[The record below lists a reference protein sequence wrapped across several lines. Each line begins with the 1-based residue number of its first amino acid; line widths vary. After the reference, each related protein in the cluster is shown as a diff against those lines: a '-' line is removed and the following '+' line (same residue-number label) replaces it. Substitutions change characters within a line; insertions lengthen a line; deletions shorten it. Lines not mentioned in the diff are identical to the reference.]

1 MHLLVVPNHWLQLW
15 SPSVCASI
23 IRLLTKNAS
32 VIPPVANL
40 ALITSLAPKRQQ
52 VHAQAVKGSVGH
64 HLASSS
70 FPFYRCALGAARPC
84 PFRNMDPTEQQ
95 IWGRLCG
102 KSALPIKT
110 QAHNR
115 LGTNAQTAK
124 EQIQK
129 WFANKSTCD
138 LRTMGSAG
146 KQEELATRGLLA
158 TTNVSKHWNIGTV
171 ASLQWDSHS
180 IETKEARCTILSSRN
195 NQWTMRWKLREIK
208 NRNEKI

>member
-1 MHLLVVPNHWLQLW
+1 MHKLWKDLLVITWQPPP
-15 SPSVCASI
+15 SPSTGAHCE
-23 IRLLTKNAS
+23 
-32 VIPPVANL
+32 
-40 ALITSLAPKRQQ
+40 
-52 VHAQAVKGSVGH
+52 
-64 HLASSS
+64 
-70 FPFYRCALGAARPC
+70 CAARPC
-84 PFRNMDPTEQQ
+84 PFRNMDPTVQQ
-95 IWGRLCG
+95 IWVRLCG

-110 QAHNR
+110 QVHNR

-171 ASLQWDSHS
+171 ASLQWDPHS

-195 NQWTMRWKLREIK
+195 NKRTNDMEIERDQKWK
-208 NRNEKI
+208 

>member
-1 MHLLVVPNHWLQLW
+1 MVL
-15 SPSVCASI
+15 
-23 IRLLTKNAS
+23 KNRVQVYTEAYS
-32 VIPPVANL
+32 QYFDYKYKCGSTDCKFGTDN
-40 ALITSLAPKRQQ
+40 KFGQQ

-171 ASLQWDSHS
+171 ASLQWDPHS

-195 NQWTMRWKLREIK
+195 NQWTMRWKLKEIK

>member
-1 MHLLVVPNHWLQLW
+1 M
-15 SPSVCASI
+15 AS
-23 IRLLTKNAS
+23 KNRVQVYKEAYS
-32 VIPPVANL
+32 QYFDYKYKCGSTDCKFGTDN
-40 ALITSLAPKRQQ
+40 KFGQQ

-129 WFANKSTCD
+129 WFVNKSTCD

-158 TTNVSKHWNIGTV
+158 TTNVTKHWNIGRLFAMGPTFN
-171 ASLQWDSHS
+171 WDKGGALHD
-180 IETKEARCTILSSRN
+180 IEQQEQSVDNWDGNWERSKIEMKRYQKVLPTS
-195 NQWTMRWKLREIK
+195 KLW
-208 NRNEKI
+208 